1 MKKLMILGAVASL
14 LYGCGGNDEVIENIV
29 VTNRGGA
36 SLTVID
42 AKTDTVKQTV
52 DIQGSEP
59 MYVVYVKNTHRLYV
73 GDRKQKKVHVLH
85 PSTFSIESSIDVGN
99 GVFHM
104 WADGQGE
111 NLWVANDGDNTIS
124 VIKLADRSVRTLNL
138 EAQPHDVFLT
148 ADGKTAY
155 VSLIVP
161 NAPDKVQRFD
171 AQTLAKQSEAN
182 VGEDPHLYFVE
193 QDQKL
198 YVPNQSGKLFVFG
211 RDLSTDYDLNLSGA
225 HGVFPSRSGAH
236 VFITNI
242 SGKQVYSLNTKTKA
256 LAQSPFDVSVNTPH
270 NLVVNN
276 DDSKLFVTH
285 SGPTANQVT
294 VYNMD
299 GQGKLTF
306 SKPVTAGTNPFGVAY
321 YRY

>member
-1 MKKLMILGAVASL
+1 MKKLMIVAAVTSL
-14 LYGCGGNDEVIENIV
+14 LYGCGGSDEVTENIV

-42 AKTDTVKQTV
+42 ANTDVVKQTV
-52 DIQGSEP
+52 TIQGSEP

-85 PSTFSIESSIDVGN
+85 PGTFVIESSIDVGN

-124 VIKLADRSVRTLNL
+124 VIKLSDRSVRTVSLDG
-138 EAQPHDVFLT
+138 QPHDVFLT

-171 AQTLAKQSEAN
+171 AQTLAKLNEAN

-198 YVPNQSGKLFVFG
+198 YVPNQSGKLFVFQ
-211 RDLSTDYDLNLSGA
+211 RDLSADYTLDLAGA
-225 HGVFPSRSGAH
+225 HGVFPSRSGSH

-242 SGKQVYSLNTKTKA
+242 AGKQVYSLSTKTKA
-256 LAQSPFDVSVNTPH
+256 LAQSAFDVSVNTPH

-294 VYNMD
+294 VYNLD
-299 GQGKLTF
+299 AQGKLTF